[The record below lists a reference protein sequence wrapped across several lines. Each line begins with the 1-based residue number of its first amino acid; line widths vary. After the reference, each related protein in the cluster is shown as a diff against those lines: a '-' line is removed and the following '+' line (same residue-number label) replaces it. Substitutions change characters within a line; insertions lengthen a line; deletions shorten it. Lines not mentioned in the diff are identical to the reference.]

1 MIKAALAV
9 YWAQI
14 DSALHKYR
22 WAGAELVMRG
32 LTTLFLMYLFLKVNP
47 RALPLR
53 NPQVK
58 INHFLV
64 PVLMFGI
71 TANFAACLVDQQ
83 LGSLDRILRYCNQS
97 LARIPLSYSS
107 PSPIPH
113 PYPPPKWGFF
123 ILTPKINI
131 SFVENN
137 SNALIKQVFY
147 YCTILAQPCFLDSLF
162 TLV

>member
-14 DSALHKYR
+14 ESALHKYR

-32 LTTLFLMYLFLKVNP
+32 LTTLFLMYLFLKINP

-58 INHFLV
+58 INHFLM

-71 TANFAACLVDQQ
+71 TANFASCLVDQQ
-83 LGSLDRILRYCNQS
+83 IGPLDQILRYCNQF
-97 LARIPLSYSS
+97 LARIPL
-107 PSPIPH
+107 
-113 PYPPPKWGFF
+113 
-123 ILTPKINI
+123 
-131 SFVENN
+131 
-137 SNALIKQVFY
+137 
-147 YCTILAQPCFLDSLF
+147 
-162 TLV
+162 

>member
-9 YWAQI
+9 YLAQI
-14 DSALHKYR
+14 ESVWHKYR

-47 RALPLR
+47 RAFPLR

-71 TANFAACLVDQQ
+71 TANFAACLVDMQI
-83 LGSLDRILRYCNQS
+83 GPLDRILRYRNQPPTS
-97 LARIPLSYSS
+97 IPIILLLAF
-107 PSPIPH
+107 PH
-113 PYPPPKWGFF
+113 PHPPPKWDFF
-123 ILTPKINI
+123 SQTYLDAKKKT
-131 SFVENN
+131 
-137 SNALIKQVFY
+137 
-147 YCTILAQPCFLDSLF
+147 FLL
-162 TLV
+162 